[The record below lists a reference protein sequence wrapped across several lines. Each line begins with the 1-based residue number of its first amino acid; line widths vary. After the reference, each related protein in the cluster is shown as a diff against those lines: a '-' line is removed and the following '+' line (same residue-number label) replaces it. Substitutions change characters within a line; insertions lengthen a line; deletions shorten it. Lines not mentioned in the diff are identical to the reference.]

1 MARPCKS
8 TKALS
13 DYSQTKGEIAER
25 QKLEQALSKKG
36 IPTAPEWLTE
46 KQAEIYNN
54 IVECLKDSEM
64 LALNDVWILAQG
76 AITIDRLQKIEKDA
90 NTDDELIYTKSFIM
104 AKNSY
109 VQAFFRFCNEMCL
122 SPQSRAKLANVAT
135 TKESKKPLENLIS
148 ELNGG

>member
-1 MARPCKS
+1 
-8 TKALS
+8 
-13 DYSQTKGEIAER
+13 
-25 QKLEQALSKKG
+25 
-36 IPTAPEWLTE
+36 
-46 KQAEIYNN
+46 
-54 IVECLKDSEM
+54 M

-90 NTDDELIYTKSFIM
+90 NTDDELIYTKSFIT